1 MKDYI
6 LATSIG
12 TFKLTEELNFSK
24 EAKKEKG
31 TLIVNNITELGL
43 ESVINLNLEKV
54 ELLGYYIID
63 QAEPKGEQEESE
75 EVLED

>member
-12 TFKLTEELNFSK
+12 TFKLMEELDLKK
-24 EAKKEKG
+24 ESKKEKG
-31 TLIVNNITELGL
+31 ILTVKNITEFGL

-54 ELLGYYIID
+54 DLLGFYVID
-63 QAEPKGEQEESE
+63 QAEKQEIVE
-75 EVLED
+75 ELLED